1 MNENVYNVRYVN
13 TNTNDINNM
22 VQVKAG
28 INKISKLEANS
39 SFNVDIKRV
48 SEPNLKRE
56 DKNLLFYIY
65 VYPDNIFS
73 SFIRNFINFVSLI

>member
-48 SEPNLKRE
+48 SEPNLKE
-56 DKNLLFYIY
+56 KIKIY
-65 VYPDNIFS
+65 FLYLC
-73 SFIRNFINFVSLI
+73 VS